1 MDFYSSISG
10 YYDEIFPLNP
20 AQVRFIE
27 SYFESPFHNI
37 NILDAGCGTGVLALE
52 LTRMGFNVH
61 AIDYE
66 ARMIDNAK
74 NKKKLLNLSG
84 SPIFDEADMR
94 SISRKFIPGSFHAV
108 LSFGNTVVHLLED
121 DDVKAFIDGTKRILK
136 ENGLFF
142 IQILNYDYI
151 INNKIDRLPV
161 IENDNVIFERFYYYN
176 DDKYLDFVTR
186 LTIKDD
192 GRMFHHQ
199 IKLNPI
205 RKDRIK
211 EFLKQAGF
219 RDIEFF
225 GDFSGALPG
234 EGTFPLI
241 VAAKK

>member
-1 MDFYSSISG
+1 MDFYSSISE
-10 YYDEIFPLNP
+10 YYDDIFPLNTS
-20 AQVRFIE
+20 QVKFIE
-27 SYFESPFHNI
+27 SYFESPYHNI
-37 NILDAGCGTGVLALE
+37 NILDAGCGTGVLALDM
-52 LTRMGFNVH
+52 TRRGFNVH

-74 NKKKLLNLSG
+74 KKKKFLNLSG

-94 SISRKFIPGSFHAV
+94 LIARKFIPGSFHAV

-151 INNKIDRLPV
+151 IDNKINALPI
-161 IENDNVIFERFYYYN
+161 IENDNVLFERFYNYN

-186 LTIKDD
+186 LTIKAD

-199 IKLNPI
+199 IKINPI
-205 RKDRIK
+205 RKDEIEK
-211 EFLKQAGF
+211 FLKQSGF
-219 RDIEFF
+219 RDIAFF
-225 GDFSGALPG
+225 GDFSRAPSGCDTL
-234 EGTFPLI
+234 PLI